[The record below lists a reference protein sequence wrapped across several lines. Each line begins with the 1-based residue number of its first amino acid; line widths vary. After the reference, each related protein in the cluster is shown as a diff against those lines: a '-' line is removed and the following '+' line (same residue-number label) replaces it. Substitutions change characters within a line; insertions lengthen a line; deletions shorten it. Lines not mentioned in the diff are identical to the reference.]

1 MTVDRWFYL
10 AVIFGLL
17 LAIGACMPTRQG
29 QVSPTPVSLFTP
41 TPSSPQIT
49 SPMPDS
55 LGIPAEIAA
64 IKIEQTEE
72 KFAVA
77 FYLVDQ
83 SYQDTISNGV
93 ARFHVNSYERSNLT
107 GRCLPI
113 RGIADYSCELY
124 ESEELVSASD
134 FQLETWEE
142 MDCAEAQTPE
152 GDLIV
157 KIPGCI
163 GQHDTCRFEQLAVDR
178 EPQSGITAVDLS
190 VEFEVEG
197 QKLEGEKGFSLRHR
211 RFQPILKAFE

>member
-1 MTVDRWFYL
+1 MKVGRWLCL
-10 AVIFGLL
+10 AAIFGLL
-17 LAIGACMPTRQG
+17 LTIGACMPTRQG
-29 QVSPTPVSLFTP
+29 QVSPTPVPLFAATP
-41 TPSSPQIT
+41 PSSRIT
-49 SPMPDS
+49 PPMPDS
-55 LGIPAEIAA
+55 LGIPTEIAA

-72 KFAVA
+72 KFVVA

-83 SYQDTISNGV
+83 SHQDIISSGV
-93 ARFHVNSYERSNLT
+93 ARFHINSYERSNLT

-157 KIPGCI
+157 RIPGCI
-163 GQHDTCRFEQLAVDR
+163 GQHATYRFEQLAVGR

-197 QKLEGEKGFSLRHR
+197 QKLEGERSFSLRHK